1 MKKEIKKIIKYFTNI
16 FVNILFLFNIG
27 RYFLEKLQLNIGKKR
42 KKVFYKNNEYFFHV
56 PNRIN
61 LWRTQTFFTKEPDT
75 IRWIEN
81 FKVNSVF
88 WDVGANIGLYSCFAS
103 RQKKA
108 KTFAF
113 EPSVFNL
120 EVLSKN
126 IYCNNLSDKIIIIPL
141 SLTSETKISSFNMSK
156 IEVGGAKSSFS
167 ENYDEEGNNFNPV
180 FKYNTLGISG
190 NDIVKKFN
198 IDKPDYIKIDVDGIE
213 YLVLNGLSEI
223 LDDTSSILIEV
234 TESFKSKK
242 KNIKEFLEH
251 RGFTLEKN
259 EFSEKNLS
267 LYNQI
272 WNRNKTQI

>member
-1 MKKEIKKIIKYFTNI
+1 MKKEIKKIIKYFVNI

-27 RYFLEKLQLNIGKKR
+27 RYFLEKLQLNIGKKS

-61 LWRTQTFFTKEPDT
+61 LWRTQTFLTKEPDT

-141 SLTSETKISSFNMSK
+141 SLTSETKISSFNISK

-167 ENYDEEGNNFNPV
+167 ENYDEEGNVFNPV

-190 NDIVKKFN
+190 NDFVKKFN

-272 WNRNKTQI
+272 WNRN

>member
-1 MKKEIKKIIKYFTNI
+1 MKKKIKRIIKYFVNI

-61 LWRTQTFFTKEPDT
+61 LWRTQTFLTKEPDT

-156 IEVGGAKSSFS
+156 IEVGGARSSFS
-167 ENYDEEGNNFNPV
+167 ENYDEEGNVFNPV

-242 KNIKEFLEH
+242 KKIKEFLEH

-259 EFSEKNLS
+259 EFSEKDLS

-272 WNRNKTQI
+272 WNRN

>member
-1 MKKEIKKIIKYFTNI
+1 M
-16 FVNILFLFNIG
+16 
-27 RYFLEKLQLNIGKKR
+27 
-42 KKVFYKNNEYFFHV
+42 
-56 PNRIN
+56 
-61 LWRTQTFFTKEPDT
+61 
-75 IRWIEN
+75 
-81 FKVNSVF
+81 
-88 WDVGANIGLYSCFAS
+88 
-103 RQKKA
+103 
-108 KTFAF
+108 
-113 EPSVFNL
+113 

-156 IEVGGAKSSFS
+156 IEVGGARSSFS
-167 ENYDEEGNNFNPV
+167 ENYDEEGNVFNPV

-190 NDIVKKFN
+190 NDFVKKFN

-242 KNIKEFLEH
+242 KKIKEFLEH

-259 EFSEKNLS
+259 EFSEKDLS

-272 WNRNKTQI
+272 WNRN

>member
-1 MKKEIKKIIKYFTNI
+1 MKKEIKRIIKYFVNI

-61 LWRTQTFFTKEPDT
+61 LWRTQTFLTKEPDT

-156 IEVGGAKSSFS
+156 IEVGGARSSFS
-167 ENYDEEGNNFNPV
+167 ENYDEEGNVFNPV

-190 NDIVKKFN
+190 NDFVKKFN

-242 KNIKEFLEH
+242 KKIKEFLEH
-251 RGFTLEKN
+251 RGFTIEKN

-272 WNRNKTQI
+272 WNRN

>member
-1 MKKEIKKIIKYFTNI
+1 MKKEIKRIIKYFVNI

-61 LWRTQTFFTKEPDT
+61 LWRTQTFLTKEPDT

-156 IEVGGAKSSFS
+156 IEVGGARSSFS
-167 ENYDEEGNNFNPV
+167 ENYDEEGNVFNPV

-190 NDIVKKFN
+190 NDFVKKFN

-242 KNIKEFLEH
+242 KKIKEFLEH

-272 WNRNKTQI
+272 WNRN

>member
-61 LWRTQTFFTKEPDT
+61 LWRTQTFLTKEPDT

-126 IYCNNLSDKIIIIPL
+126 IYCNNLSDEITIIPL

-156 IEVGGAKSSFS
+156 IEVGGARSSFS
-167 ENYDEEGNNFNPV
+167 ENYDEEGNVFNPV

-223 LDDTSSILIEV
+223 LDNTSSILIEV

-242 KNIKEFLEH
+242 KNIKDFLEH
-251 RGFTLEKN
+251 KGFTLEKN
-259 EFSEKNLS
+259 EFSEKDLS

-272 WNRNKTQI
+272 WNRN

>member
-1 MKKEIKKIIKYFTNI
+1 MKKEIKRIIKYFVNI

-61 LWRTQTFFTKEPDT
+61 LWRTQTFLTKEPDT

-156 IEVGGAKSSFS
+156 IEVGGARSSFS
-167 ENYDEEGNNFNPV
+167 ENYDEEGNVFNPV

-190 NDIVKKFN
+190 NDFVKKFN
-198 IDKPDYIKIDVDGIE
+198 IDKPDYIKIDLDGIE

-242 KNIKEFLEH
+242 KKIKEFLEH

-272 WNRNKTQI
+272 WNRN

>member
-1 MKKEIKKIIKYFTNI
+1 MKKEIKKIIKYFVNI

-61 LWRTQTFFTKEPDT
+61 LWRTQTFLTKEPDT

-156 IEVGGAKSSFS
+156 IEVGGARSSFS
-167 ENYDEEGNNFNPV
+167 ENYDEEGNVFNPV

-190 NDIVKKFN
+190 NDFVKKFN

-242 KNIKEFLEH
+242 KKIKEFLEH

-259 EFSEKNLS
+259 EFSEKDLS

-272 WNRNKTQI
+272 WNRN

>member
-1 MKKEIKKIIKYFTNI
+1 MKKEIKRIIKYFVNI

-61 LWRTQTFFTKEPDT
+61 LWRTQTFLTKEPDT

-156 IEVGGAKSSFS
+156 IEVGGARSSFS
-167 ENYDEEGNNFNPV
+167 ENYDEEGNVFNPV

-190 NDIVKKFN
+190 NDFVKKFN

-234 TESFKSKK
+234 TESFK
-242 KNIKEFLEH
+242 
-251 RGFTLEKN
+251 
-259 EFSEKNLS
+259 
-267 LYNQI
+267 
-272 WNRNKTQI
+272 

>member
-1 MKKEIKKIIKYFTNI
+1 MKKEIKRIIKYFVNI

-61 LWRTQTFFTKEPDT
+61 LWRTQTFLTKEPDT

-156 IEVGGAKSSFS
+156 IEVGGARSSFS
-167 ENYDEEGNNFNPV
+167 ENYDEEGNVFNPV

-242 KNIKEFLEH
+242 KKS
-251 RGFTLEKN
+251 KN
-259 EFSEKNLS
+259 F
-267 LYNQI
+267 
-272 WNRNKTQI
+272 